1 MLYGKTVLITGASS
15 GIGAAC
21 AERFAEAGARLL
33 LLARR
38 RQRLEALSHE
48 LHVRFGTE
56 SRLLICDV
64 RSRAAIEQ
72 ALCEL
77 PPEWLRIDILVNNA
91 GLARGFAPLH
101 EGNPEDWEEMID
113 TNLKGLL
120 FVTRAVLP
128 HMISCGEGMVI
139 NIASIA
145 GREVYPNGNVYC
157 ATKHAVRALSEALR
171 IELNG
176 TNIRVVNI
184 DPGLVET
191 EFSLVRFRG
200 DTERARKVYEGLQ
213 PLTPYDVADL
223 VLFCAT
229 RPPHVVIA
237 DVLILPTAQANTWLI
252 HRNPS
257 PATPPSVPAPGD

>member
-1 MLYGKTVLITGASS
+1 MLQGKTVLITGASS

-21 AERFAEAGARLL
+21 AEKFAEAGARLL

-38 RQRLEALSHE
+38 RERLESLAETLRQH
-48 LHVRFGTE
+48 FG
-56 SRLLICDV
+56 SDIQLLICDV
-64 RSRAAIEQ
+64 RDRVAVRAALA
-72 ALCEL
+72 AL
-77 PPEWLRIDILVNNA
+77 PREWATIDILINNA
-91 GLARGFAPLH
+91 GLARGLAPIH
-101 EGNPEDWEEMID
+101 EGSYEDWDEMVD

-120 FVTRAVLP
+120 TVTREVLP
-128 HMISCGEGMVI
+128 GMVARREGMII

-157 ATKHAVRALSEALR
+157 ATKHAVRALSEAMR
-171 IELNG
+171 IDLNG

-191 EFSLVRFRG
+191 EFSIVRFRG
-200 DTERARKVYEGLQ
+200 DLERARRVYEDLQ
-213 PLTPYDVADL
+213 PLRAEDVAEV

-237 DVLILPTAQANTWLI
+237 DILILPTAQANTWLV
-252 HRNPS
+252 HRQG
-257 PATPPSVPAPGD
+257 A

>member
-21 AERFAEAGARLL
+21 AEKFAEAGARLL

-38 RQRLEALSHE
+38 RRRLETLAEILRG
-48 LHVRFGTE
+48 RFG
-56 SRLLICDV
+56 SDIRILVCDV
-64 RSRAAIEQ
+64 RNRKAVHE
-72 ALCEL
+72 ALATI
-77 PPEWLRIDILVNNA
+77 PPEWSVIDILINNA
-91 GLARGFAPLH
+91 GLARGLAPIH
-101 EGNPEDWEEMID
+101 EGAYKDWDEMID

-120 FVTRAVLP
+120 TITRAVLP
-128 HMISCGEGMVI
+128 SMVARREGMIV

-145 GREVYPNGNVYC
+145 GREIYPSGNVYC
-157 ATKHAVRALSEALR
+157 ATKHAVRALSEAMR
-171 IELNG
+171 IDLNG

-200 DTERARKVYEGLQ
+200 DVERARKVYEGLQ
-213 PLTPYDVADL
+213 PLRAEDIAEV

-237 DVLILPTAQANTWLI
+237 DVLILPTAQANTWLV
-252 HRNPS
+252 HRQGPR
-257 PATPPSVPAPGD
+257 

>member
-1 MLYGKTVLITGASS
+1 MLHGKTVLITGASS

-21 AERFAEAGARLL
+21 ARKFAEAGARVI

-38 RQRLEALSHE
+38 RE
-48 LHVRFGTE
+48 
-56 SRLLICDV
+56 RLLQLAEHLHSRWAAETHVLVCDV
-64 RSRAAIEQ
+64 RNRSQVEQ
-72 ALCEL
+72 ALNSL
-77 PPEWLRIDILVNNA
+77 PPEWATVDILINNA
-91 GLARGFAPLH
+91 GLARGLAPIH
-101 EGNPEDWEEMID
+101 EGAYEDWEEMID

-120 FVTRAVLP
+120 YVSRTLLP
-128 HMISCGEGMVI
+128 RMVARGEGMVI

-157 ATKHAVRALSEALR
+157 ATKHAVRALSEAMR
-171 IELNG
+171 IDLNG

-200 DTERARKVYEGLQ
+200 DSEQARKVYEGLQ
-213 PLTPYDVADL
+213 PLSADDVAD
-223 VLFCAT
+223 VALFCAT

-237 DVLILPTAQANTWLI
+237 DVLILPTAQANTWRV
-252 HRNPS
+252 HRTTS
-257 PATPPSVPAPGD
+257 